1 MDNRGIDNG
10 HELGWDDVIEN
21 DGEFIILPPNDYDFV
36 VKEWKEQDLM
46 VQKKCLLVIK

>member
-10 HELGWDDVIEN
+10 HELDWDGVIES

-36 VKEWKEQDLM
+36 VKGMERTRFNGSRC
-46 VQKKCLLVIK
+46 V